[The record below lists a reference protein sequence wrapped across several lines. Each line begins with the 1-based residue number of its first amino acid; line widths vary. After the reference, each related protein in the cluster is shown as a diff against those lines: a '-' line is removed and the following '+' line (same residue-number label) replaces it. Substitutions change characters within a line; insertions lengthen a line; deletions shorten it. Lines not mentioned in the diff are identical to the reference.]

1 LVGLLIHLTAGE
13 AGFVSIL
20 NKGPKGP
27 KGQAWTGLVLNG
39 LAVLLTGI
47 TVLLASM
54 S

>member
-1 LVGLLIHLTAGE
+1 V
-13 AGFVSIL
+13 AGFVSIF
-20 NKGPKGP
+20 NKGP

-39 LAVLLTGI
+39 LAVLLTVI